1 MSTFL
6 KKFYFVNNKFL
17 NLSPQDANGLV
28 FFSDRELSL
37 FFEKFANILGFSGR
51 KRQFWGLFREVFFL
65 LRLNFRLD
73 VRQYFKKILSDYVV
87 LIGIKPVRKRSII
100 VKELRFL
107 QCDQAFGLFSRWLKS
122 AINIRAERTLAE
134 KIYNEFVDI
143 NSGIGS
149 TLRRRN
155 EYVIK
160 VLEIKKQLYI

>member
-6 KKFYFVNNKFL
+6 KKFYFGNNKFL
-17 NLSPQDANGLV
+17 NLSPQDADGLV

-65 LRLNFRLD
+65 FRLNSGKD
-73 VRQYFKKILSDYVV
+73 VRSFFKQILSDYVV
-87 LIGIKPVRKRSII
+87 FIGIKPVRKRSVI

-107 QCDQAFGLFSRWLKS
+107 QCDQAFGLFSRWIKS

-134 KIYNEFVDI
+134 KIYNEFIDI
-143 NSGIGS
+143 SSGMGS

-155 EYVIK
+155 EHITKVI
-160 VLEIKKQLYI
+160 EIKKQLYI